1 MALAEPPSNPL
12 APVTCRL
19 QLAGHGSPISP
30 AHPRTR
36 AIVREFLT
44 LGFGIPAF
52 GVVSPALMVAAL
64 TFGTFP
70 LALIPP
76 PLALVAVSLA
86 LMTAPLTGGKPRR
99 RLAEPPL
106 PLAVQSFFHA
116 TQPLNTLIY
125 RQLN

>member
-1 MALAEPPSNPL
+1 MTLAEPLSNPL
-12 APVTCRL
+12 ASVTCRL

-52 GVVSPALMVAAL
+52 GVISLALMVAAL
-64 TFGTFP
+64 AFGTVP
-70 LALIPP
+70 LALIP
-76 PLALVAVSLA
+76 ASLA

-125 RQLN
+125 SQLN

>member
-1 MALAEPPSNPL
+1 MALAKPPSNPL
-12 APVTCRL
+12 APVTSRL
-19 QLAGHGSPISP
+19 QLAGHDSPISP

-52 GVVSPALMVAAL
+52 GVISLALMVAAL

-76 PLALVAVSLA
+76 PLALIPASLA
-86 LMTAPLTGGKPRR
+86 LMTDPLTAGKPRR

-116 TQPLNTLIY
+116 TQSLNTLIY
-125 RQLN
+125 R

>member
-1 MALAEPPSNPL
+1 MVVPFAKSRREQLPRPL
-12 APVTCRL
+12 AGL
-19 QLAGHGSPISP
+19 SPP
-30 AHPRTR
+30 LGLG
-36 AIVREFLT
+36 VRS
-44 LGFGIPAF
+44 PAF
-52 GVVSPALMVAAL
+52 GVISLALMVAAL

-99 RLAEPPL
+99 RLADQPL

-125 RQLN
+125 SQLN

>member
-1 MALAEPPSNPL
+1 MTLAKPPSNLL
-12 APVTCRL
+12 ASVTCHLR
-19 QLAGHGSPISP
+19 
-30 AHPRTR
+30 RTR
-36 AIVREFLT
+36 AIVREFLPV
-44 LGFGIPAF
+44 GFGIPAF

-86 LMTAPLTGGKPRR
+86 LIPASLALMTAPLTGGKPRR
-99 RLAEPPL
+99 RLADQPL

-125 RQLN
+125 SQLN